1 MPTLLPSLPL
11 PCSGLPYYWNVDTD
25 LVSWLSPHDSNSIVT
40 KSAKKLRNSNA
51 GELAGP
57 KVPHALLAFLR
68 KGSVNDRNQWVQEG
82 QVRQANPAPGKRGWQ
97 RQQPPGSEVG
107 GRKSLQG
114 FCVPRC

>member
-1 MPTLLPSLPL
+1 MLTLLPSLPL

-57 KVPHALLAFLR
+57 RLPQALLAFPR
-68 KGSVNDRNQWVQEG
+68 KGSVNNVGPGGTGETGQPSPRQE
-82 QVRQANPAPGKRGWQ
+82 RLAKATAT
-97 RQQPPGSEVG
+97 
-107 GRKSLQG
+107 G
-114 FCVPRC
+114 F